1 MIKIFYLVAVN
12 QINTSNS
19 EKKMETHIYPLDFR
33 FTGYTL
39 LFILL
44 SSGYFIDMSGC
55 QIH

>member
-33 FTGYTL
+33 FTGYTF

-44 SSGYFIDMSGC
+44 SSGYFINMSGC